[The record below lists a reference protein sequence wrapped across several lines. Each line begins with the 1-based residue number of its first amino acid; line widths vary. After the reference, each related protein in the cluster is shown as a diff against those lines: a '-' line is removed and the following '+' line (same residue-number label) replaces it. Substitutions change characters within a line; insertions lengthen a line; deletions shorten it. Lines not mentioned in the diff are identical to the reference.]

1 MQYTTAT
8 AGLLRVTAFETR
20 YNDLI
25 VSALQPS
32 GMFLAENV
40 NKAKVQGI
48 EASWRATVYGTDL
61 GASVTFQNPVDEQN
75 NTQLLR
81 RARRHAALDVGRNFG
96 NWRFGGEWLVSSSR
110 MDAGSRRLG
119 GYGIVNLN
127 ARYNIDKQW
136 FVAARVENLFDKDYQ
151 LAYPYNTQGR
161 AMSEFRRALALWL
174 ALALASAVVFV
185 ASLALGSVS
194 LDARELWQALAGADT
209 GTAGAIVRELRLPRA
224 AAAFACGGLLALSG
238 ALMQVLLR
246 NPLAEPYVLGVS
258 GGASVGAL
266 LAMLA
271 LAPWWGVQT
280 AAAVGAL
287 CSMLLVAT
295 LARRDLLHPQVQ
307 GGHREAGARL
317 LLTGVILAA
326 GWGAVITL
334 ILAVAPESRLRGM
347 LFWLTGDLGGTA
359 SYGGALATM
368 IVALLLAMPMARALN
383 VMLLGETVAQSL
395 GVRVGRVRLLTFLL
409 SSVCIAVAITTAGSI
424 GFVGLV
430 VPHLVRLAWGNDQRL
445 LLPAAVLL
453 GGALLM
459 AADLIA
465 RTVIAPAQLPVGVI
479 TALLGVPTFLYLL
492 LRRPR

>member
-1 MQYTTAT
+1 
-8 AGLLRVTAFETR
+8 
-20 YNDLI
+20 
-25 VSALQPS
+25 
-32 GMFLAENV
+32 
-40 NKAKVQGI
+40 
-48 EASWRATVYGTDL
+48 
-61 GASVTFQNPVDEQN
+61 
-75 NTQLLR
+75 
-81 RARRHAALDVGRNFG
+81 
-96 NWRFGGEWLVSSSR
+96 
-110 MDAGSRRLG
+110 
-119 GYGIVNLN
+119 
-127 ARYNIDKQW
+127 
-136 FVAARVENLFDKDYQ
+136 
-151 LAYPYNTQGR
+151 
-161 AMSEFRRALALWL
+161 MSEFRHALAVWL
-174 ALALASAVVFV
+174 ALAVASAAVFA

-194 LDARELWQALAGADT
+194 LDARELWQALSGADT

-266 LAMLA
+266 LAMLV
-271 LAPWWGVQT
+271 LSPWWGVQT

-287 CSMLLVAT
+287 GSMLLVAT

-317 LLTGVILAA
+317 LLTGVIMAA

-409 SSVCIAVAITTAGSI
+409 ASVSIAVAITTAGSI
-424 GFVGLV
+424 GFIGLV

-459 AADLIA
+459 AADLVA